1 MRNSISYNVGAIEGL
16 TEALSNRIKDM
27 KLSTSERKDLELI
40 IERIR
45 ETSQEIFEIEV
56 ERYKLIGGVMHL
68 LFVK

>member
-1 MRNSISYNVGAIEGL
+1 MRNSISYKVGAIEGL

-27 KLSTSERKDLELI
+27 KLSTSERKDLELM

-56 ERYKLIGGVMHL
+56 ERE
-68 LFVK
+68 